1 MRYCPKCDE
10 ETERVATSDR
20 CAACASRYNK
30 KYKRDRKD
38 QANAPQYCPRC
49 DRVTNRRNGA
59 SKDCVPC
66 SNRWRR
72 ENYKNNRERE
82 LLYHREY
89 SKSNREKRNATNQ
102 RRKAIKRGAE
112 GNISSKE
119 WELVLGF
126 YGKCASCGSEENLTM
141 DHVVPLW

>member
-1 MRYCPKCDE
+1 
-10 ETERVATSDR
+10 
-20 CAACASRYNK
+20 
-30 KYKRDRKD
+30 
-38 QANAPQYCPRC
+38 
-49 DRVTNRRNGA
+49 
-59 SKDCVPC
+59 
-66 SNRWRR
+66 
-72 ENYKNNRERE
+72 
-82 LLYHREY
+82 LYHREY

-141 DHVVPLW
+141 DHVVPLSWGGGHNPENIQVLCGSCNSSKGCYSDTDYRTPEQIEEVTRLLEGQWA